1 MICSLIHDSLA
12 LILINKLINSYN
24 AIKMKGIQP
33 SLFTLSITARI
44 EKFFMSNLVQKRILL
59 GITGGI
65 AAYKSIELIRLL
77 TKSGAEVQV
86 VLTNGAKAFVTEM
99 TLQAISGHP
108 VRSTLLDPNAEAG
121 MGHIELA
128 KWADLIVIAP
138 ASADFMARYS
148 QGMANDLLSTLC
160 LATESPVLLAPAMNQ
175 AMWLHPATQAN
186 AKLLTERNVLS
197 VGPADGAQA
206 CGDIGPGRMSEPTDI
221 FDAITQHFQT
231 TSIKQDLIGQHWVI
245 TAGPTMEAIDPVR
258 YISNHSSGKMGYALA
273 ASALK
278 RGAKVTLVS
287 GPVQCIPPKG
297 VNLVAVKSA
306 DDMLTACEQ
315 AMHKQADVF
324 IGAAAVADFKMKAAT
339 DQKMKKQSDT
349 DEIQLTL
356 IKNPDIIATLAKD
369 KRAKFIVGFAAETQ
383 NVIEYAKGKLERKG
397 LDIIIANDVSRS
409 DIGFNQDENQV
420 TVITKSD
427 TWEPAKAA
435 KSELAGQ
442 LVNFIYEHTQST
454 PSMN

>member
-1 MICSLIHDSLA
+1 MSD
-12 LILINKLINSYN
+12 
-24 AIKMKGIQP
+24 
-33 SLFTLSITARI
+33 LS
-44 EKFFMSNLVQKRILL
+44 QKRILL

-77 TKSGAEVQV
+77 TKAGADVQV
-86 VLTNGAKAFVTEM
+86 VLTEGAKAFVTEM

-160 LATESPVLLAPAMNQ
+160 IATESPVLLAPAMNQ
-175 AMWLHPATQAN
+175 AMWRHPATQDNYA
-186 AKLLTERNVLS
+186 LLMKRGVLS

-206 CGDIGPGRMSEPTDI
+206 CGDIGPGRMSEPSDI
-221 FDAITQHFQT
+221 FNAISQHFNN
-231 TSIKQDLIGQHWVI
+231 TSIQQDLAGQHWVI

-273 ASALK
+273 TAALA

-287 GPVQCIPPKG
+287 GPVQCVPPQG
-297 VNLVAVKSA
+297 VNLLSVKSA
-306 DDMLTACEQ
+306 DDMLAACEQ
-315 AMHKQADVF
+315 SMASPADVF
-324 IGAAAVADFKMKAAT
+324 IGAAAVADFKMKTAT

-349 DEIQLTL
+349 DEMQLVL
-356 IKNPDIIATLAKD
+356 VKNPDIIATLSEN
-369 KRAKFIVGFAAETQ
+369 KRAKTMVGFAAETQ
-383 NVIEYAKGKLERKG
+383 NVIEYAQGKLERKG
-397 LDIIIANDVSRS
+397 LDIIVANDVSRS

-420 TVITKSD
+420 TVITKEQ
-427 TWEPAKAA
+427 TWSPEKAA
-435 KSELAGQ
+435 KSELGNQ
-442 LVNFIYEHTQST
+442 LVEFIYKHTQSIR
-454 PSMN
+454 

>member
-1 MICSLIHDSLA
+1 
-12 LILINKLINSYN
+12 
-24 AIKMKGIQP
+24 
-33 SLFTLSITARI
+33 
-44 EKFFMSNLVQKRILL
+44 MSNLAQKRILL

-77 TKSGAEVQV
+77 TKAGADVQV
-86 VLTNGAKAFVTEM
+86 VLTEGAKAFVTEM

-160 LATESPVLLAPAMNQ
+160 IATESPVLLAPAMNQ
-175 AMWLHPATQAN
+175 AMWRHPATQTNSA
-186 AKLLTERNVLS
+186 LLAERGVLS

-206 CGDIGPGRMSEPTDI
+206 CGDVGPGRMSEPSDI
-221 FDAITQHFQT
+221 FSAISQHFDYL
-231 TSIKQDLIGQHWVI
+231 SIEQDLAGQHWVI

-273 ASALK
+273 TAALS

-287 GPVQCIPPKG
+287 GPVQCVPPQG
-297 VNLVAVKSA
+297 ANLVSVKSA
-306 DDMLTACEQ
+306 DEMLAACEQ
-315 AMHKQADVF
+315 YMATPADVF
-324 IGAAAVADFKMKAAT
+324 IGAAAVADFKMKTAT
-339 DQKMKKQSDT
+339 NQKMKKQANT
-349 DEIQLTL
+349 DEMQLVL
-356 IKNPDIIATLAKD
+356 VKNPDIIATLAQD
-369 KRAKFIVGFAAETQ
+369 KRAKTIVGFAAETQ
-383 NVIEYAKGKLERKG
+383 NVIEYAQSKLERKG
-397 LDIIIANDVSRS
+397 LDIIVANDVSRS

-420 TVITKSD
+420 TVITKQQ
-427 TWEPAKAA
+427 TWSPEKAA
-435 KSELAGQ
+435 KSELGNQ
-442 LVNFIYEHTQST
+442 LVEFIYKYIQS
-454 PSMN
+454 SH